1 VIKPPPISSFL
12 APPPNLVSDA
22 PLLQTGTQ
30 TSTLVDP
37 ANTAESA
44 PLEEN
49 KKKLVCI
56 DGWLI
61 LLAIGQLL
69 GPLKFLIW
77 FAQCWLEY
85 FILRDHLL
93 HVAFVL
99 RKIEINSIVFR
110 LRVCGGDSVFPVR
123 RDNFCSGVKGLPKA
137 VDGNP
142 NGEDNYAEHFCAMD
156 SNRSSSCNL
165 GVLRKAI

>member
-1 VIKPPPISSFL
+1 METDGLAGLRQETHRACSACDKASAISPFL

-44 PLEEN
+44 PPEEN

-110 LRVCGGDSVFPVR
+110 LRVGLR
-123 RDNFCSGVKGLPKA
+123 RFCIS
-137 VDGNP
+137 
-142 NGEDNYAEHFCAMD
+142 
-156 SNRSSSCNL
+156 RST
-165 GVLRKAI
+165 R